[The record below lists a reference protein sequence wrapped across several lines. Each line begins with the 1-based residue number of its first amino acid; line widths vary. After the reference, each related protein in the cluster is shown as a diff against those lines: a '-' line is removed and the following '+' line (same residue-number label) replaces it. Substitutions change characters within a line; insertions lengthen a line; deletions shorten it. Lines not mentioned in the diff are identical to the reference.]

1 MFLHWTC
8 VSPERHQRL
17 HAICE
22 HASHLRDICD
32 YMLCV
37 CETVSF
43 RYVKY
48 LLMLCSVFKEHVLI
62 TEVIRS
68 LCEHVIFLQITCI
81 YLKLCI
87 VLWALHHSPANCC
100 IKVKYCVLKIFATL
114 RGALFFVYAL
124 NIRFNGKWQVYVKEM
139 LMFWLCV
146 MPECPSPSRGLPN
159 ELGESIQVGIYWS

>member
-17 HAICE
+17 RAICE
-22 HASHLRDICD
+22 HTSHLRDICD
-32 YMLCV
+32 YVLCA

-68 LCEHVIFLQITCI
+68 LCEHVICFKVYVHVHEIMHSFTSIASFACL
-81 YLKLCI
+81 L
-87 VLWALHHSPANCC
+87 LHQRWTSCFKGFRN
-100 IKVKYCVLKIFATL
+100 IKRSLDF
-114 RGALFFVYAL
+114 RMAL
-124 NIRFNGKWQVYVKEM
+124 NARFKKRKCFSKRGKVNVLVTCRAQ
-139 LMFWLCV
+139 
-146 MPECPSPSRGLPN
+146 LPHSQ
-159 ELGESIQVGIYWS
+159 EEV